1 MLSSPRPQAR
11 LQRQTGET
19 QVTPVPSM
27 QRLRNRVAEDE
38 IRAMQDQSP
47 FADVHDEAAG
57 SVADVHDAASRVEL
71 RSKVLQVLADV
82 GEYCPSSNLTP
93 DRI

>member
-47 FADVHDEAAG
+47 FADVHDEAG